1 MEGMNS
7 GIMEALK
14 ERVLEGIKEKGT
26 VSDEELLRLIDS
38 EIALKTRESH
48 ISLSERISLRKSMF
62 NGFRKLDLLQELVD
76 DKSISEIMI
85 NGPKDIFIEKN
96 GRMVKWAK
104 SFESGEQLENII
116 QQIVS
121 RINRSVNTGSP
132 IVDARLEDGSLV
144 HVVLPPVALN
154 GPTMTIRKFPE
165 PITIEKLIALKS
177 LGRDCADFLKLL
189 VECGYN
195 MFISGGTNSGKSTFL
210 NALSA
215 FIPSSERV
223 ITIED
228 SAELQIR
235 HIPNLVRLETRNAN
249 SEGEGEISMSELIKA
264 SLRMNP
270 SRIIVG
276 EVRGREA
283 IDMLSAMNTGH
294 SGSLSTGH
302 SNSSRDMLSRL
313 ETMVLMGVD
322 MPIAAIRNQI
332 ASALD
337 ILIHLGRLSDGTRK
351 VLEISEIGGYENGEI
366 EINRL
371 YKYDAEENRLEKCGS
386 LKNIEKL
393 RLCGK
398 ERAL

>member
-1 MEGMNS
+1 
-7 GIMEALK
+7 
-14 ERVLEGIKEKGT
+14 
-26 VSDEELLRLIDS
+26 
-38 EIALKTRESH
+38 
-48 ISLSERISLRKSMF
+48 
-62 NGFRKLDLLQELVD
+62 
-76 DKSISEIMI
+76 
-85 NGPKDIFIEKN
+85 
-96 GRMVKWAK
+96 
-104 SFESGEQLENII
+104 
-116 QQIVS
+116 
-121 RINRSVNTGSP
+121 
-132 IVDARLEDGSLV
+132 
-144 HVVLPPVALN
+144 
-154 GPTMTIRKFPE
+154 
-165 PITIEKLIALKS
+165 
-177 LGRDCADFLKLL
+177 
-189 VECGYN
+189 
-195 MFISGGTNSGKSTFL
+195 
-210 NALSA
+210 
-215 FIPSSERV
+215 
-223 ITIED
+223 
-228 SAELQIR
+228 
-235 HIPNLVRLETRNAN
+235 
-249 SEGEGEISMSELIKA
+249 MSELIKA

>member
-1 MEGMNS
+1 MGLRDPRLVQSLRES
-7 GIMEALK
+7 
-14 ERVLEGIKEKGT
+14 VLESIKGRGT
-26 VSDEELLRLIDS
+26 VSDDELLALIDS
-38 EIALKTRESH
+38 ELSLKTKKEH
-48 ISLSERISLRKSMF
+48 ISLSDRIYLRKSMF
-62 NGFRKLDLLQELVD
+62 NSFRRLDLLQELVD
-76 DKSISEIMI
+76 DRSVSEIMV
-85 NGPKDIFIEKN
+85 NGPGDIFIEKN
-96 GRMVKWAK
+96 GRTVKWNK

-132 IVDARLEDGSLV
+132 IVDARLEDGSRV
-144 HVVLPPVALN
+144 HVVLPPIALD
-154 GPTMTIRKFPE
+154 GPIMTIRKFPE
-165 PITIEKLIALKS
+165 PITIEKLIELKS
-177 LGRDCADFLKLL
+177 LEKETAEFLRLL
-189 VECGYN
+189 VESGYN
-195 MFISGGTNSGKSTFL
+195 IFISGGTNSGKSTFL

-215 FIPSSERV
+215 FIPPSERV

-249 SEGEGEISMSELIKA
+249 SEGEGEISMSDLIKA

-283 IDMLSAMNTGH
+283 VDMLSAMNTGH

-322 MPIAAIRNQI
+322 MPVTAIRNQI

-337 ILIHLGRLSDGTRK
+337 ILIHLGRLEDGSRR

-366 EINRL
+366 EIRELFKFDAGERRL
-371 YKYDAEENRLEKCGS
+371 KKCGQ
-386 LKNIEKL
+386 LKNREKL
-393 RLCGK
+393 RLRGK
-398 ERAL
+398 DRAL